1 MLRPVPDSTM
11 RLTALLL
18 AAAAALAAADKPA
31 VAPAY
36 EPAAEETAA
45 SPVYAAPAAAAPAPA
60 YSAPAP
66 AAAPAAETYGAPAAA
81 PVAQDSYGS
90 PQAPPVA
97 GEIDIPTLELQT
109 ILRQSF
115 TIPEK
120 APIRAFSWLKAPIS
134 VFTFETLIRH
144 YATQCPLRDCE
155 NRWIVCSSRLG
166 TAHKKLHIS
175 V

>member
-18 AAAAALAAADKPA
+18 AAAAALAVPDKPA

-45 SPVYAAPAAAAPAPA
+45 SPVYAAPAAEAP
-60 YSAPAP
+60 
-66 AAAPAAETYGAPAAA
+66 APAAETYGAPAAA

-97 GEIDIPTLELQT
+97 GEIDLHTPHPVLAAGNT
-109 ILRQSF
+109 ITF
-115 TIPEK
+115 H
-120 APIRAFSWLKAPIS
+120 FS
-134 VFTFETLIRH
+134 
-144 YATQCPLRDCE
+144 C
-155 NRWIVCSSRLG
+155 
-166 TAHKKLHIS
+166 
-175 V
+175 